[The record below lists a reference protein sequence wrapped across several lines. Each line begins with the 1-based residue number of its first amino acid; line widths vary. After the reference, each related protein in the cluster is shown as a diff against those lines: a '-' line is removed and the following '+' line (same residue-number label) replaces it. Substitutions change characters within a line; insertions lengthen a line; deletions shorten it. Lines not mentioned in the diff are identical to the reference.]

1 MVRFHPC
8 APGAHSL
15 MVKRVVDIDESVGS
29 IPTEPTIQEVSS
41 FWKRTRKSTRPGLA
55 EDRKWFCG
63 KIQIQLS

>member
-1 MVRFHPC
+1 
-8 APGAHSL
+8 
-15 MVKRVVDIDESVGS
+15 
-29 IPTEPTIQEVSS
+29 VSS